1 MTSEEPGTEIVTL
14 ADDAAD
20 AVTAA
25 LRESGLDTETGGL
38 RVSVERGGCAGLSY
52 DLGLAAEPAETDV
65 VCEDG
70 RPSVFVDD
78 ASTQYLRGAEL
89 TVAETAHGT
98 GFCIDNP
105 NADQQCGCGLSFR

>member
-1 MTSEEPGTEIVTL
+1 MSSEEPGTDIVTL

-20 AVTAA
+20 AVTSA
-25 LRESGLDTETGGL
+25 LRANGLNAETGGL

-52 DLGLAAEPAETDV
+52 EVDLTDEPDETDV
-65 VCEDG
+65 VCDED
-70 RPSVFVDD
+70 RPSVFVDS
-78 ASTQYLRGAEL
+78 ASKQYLHGAEL

>member
-1 MTSEEPGTEIVTL
+1 MSSEEPGTDVVTL

-20 AVTAA
+20 AVNSA
-25 LRESGLDTETGGL
+25 LRAKGLNTETGGL

-52 DLGLAAEPAETDV
+52 KVDLTAEPEETDV
-65 VCEDG
+65 VCDDD
-70 RPSVFVDD
+70 RPSVFVDS
-78 ASTQYLRGAEL
+78 ASKQYLRGAEL